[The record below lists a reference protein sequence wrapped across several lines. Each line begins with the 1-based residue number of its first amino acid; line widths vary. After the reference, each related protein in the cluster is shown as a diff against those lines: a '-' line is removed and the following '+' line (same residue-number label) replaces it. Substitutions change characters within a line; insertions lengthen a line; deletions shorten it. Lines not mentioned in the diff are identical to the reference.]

1 VGKIFYKVKMH
12 NNKRLEQTIKHGRF
26 YNNNHEGNK
35 RFLGDYIYMV
45 YSFLHEI
52 YIFLIS
58 FKKGSKRLPQDYS
71 SWITTSKINSYSV
84 NPTITWIG
92 HATFL
97 IQIGGV
103 NILTDPI
110 FGDSTIFFPR
120 ILPPGIELETLPK
133 IDFVII
139 SHNHPDHMDSKS
151 LLALKEQNPEIKILV
166 PQGDKKWFEKRKFK
180 NVFENMWWQN
190 LQFDSKSGVA
200 QNSSKLYAENKLAKT
215 DAIKEQIKFTFLPAY
230 HWSQRG
236 LFDQNKSLWGS
247 WMIEHNDNSIYF
259 AGDTGYSDHFK
270 EIAKYFHKIDVALMP
285 VGPCEP
291 REKMCHSHI
300 SSEESGQAF
309 IELNATNFIPMH
321 WGTFHFGTDNFETPI
336 VRLQNWWKVNN
347 LELSSKALHIF
358 KFGQSTV
365 FENTPVHL
373 PIHKIIQPVVQHY
386 ERAI

>member
-1 VGKIFYKVKMH
+1 MGKIFYKVKQVH
-12 NNKRLEQTIKHGRF
+12 NKRLEPTIKHGRF
-26 YNNNHEGNK
+26 YNNDHEGNK
-35 RFLGDYIYMV
+35 RFLWDYIYMV
-45 YSFLHEI
+45 YSFLHEV

-58 FKKGSKRLPQDYS
+58 LTKGRQRLPQDFIN
-71 SWITTSKINSYSV
+71 WVKTPKIIYHSI
-84 NPTITWIG
+84 NPNITWIG

-97 IQIGGV
+97 IQMGGV

-120 ILPPGIELETLPK
+120 ILPPGIELQALPK

-139 SHNHPDHMDSKS
+139 SHNHPDHMDSNS
-151 LLALKEQNPEIKILV
+151 LLALKEKNPEIKILV

-190 LQFDSKSGVA
+190 LKFDLS
-200 QNSSKLYAENKLAKT
+200 QETQSSEKLYANPGLVNT
-215 DAIKEQIKFTFLPAY
+215 DAFKDQVKFTFLPAY

-247 WMIEHNDNSIYF
+247 WMIEHNNNSIYF
-259 AGDTGYSDHFK
+259 AGDTGYSNHFK
-270 EIAKYFHKIDVALMP
+270 EIAKSFNKIDIALMP

-321 WGTFHFGTDNFETPI
+321 WGTFHFGTDTFDLPI
-336 VRLQNWWKVNN
+336 DRLKNWWKQNELQLSLKN
-347 LELSSKALHIF
+347 LEIL
-358 KFGQSTV
+358 KFGQSVEPTNISISEE
-365 FENTPVHL
+365 F
-373 PIHKIIQPVVQHY
+373 IQPVIQNS
-386 ERAI
+386 EKQISL